1 MRWSPVRRILMQSR
15 CAHQEAQLA
24 TAARSPPC
32 PTRNSGLCRYCPES
46 YQRSMDAWAEARP
59 WFDPTAVDLPSSLQ
73 NVGAGLRGQ
82 SVNPAIRF
90 GRIIRNKLDGDG

>member
-1 MRWSPVRRILMQSR
+1 MEPGAKNPNAKQVCSSGSIASDRSQVSTMPDAKLWSLSLLP
-15 CAHQEAQLA
+15 EA
-24 TAARSPPC
+24 
-32 PTRNSGLCRYCPES
+32 

-59 WFDPTAVDLPSSLQ
+59 WIDPTAVDLPSCLQ

-90 GRIIRNKLDGDG
+90 ARIIRNKLDGDG